1 MTLRNFIE
9 ENQEE
14 IDRVIKRGVPGVRL
28 SYEERRLWILN
39 DEDLYLW
46 ARRNGVKI

>member
-1 MTLRNFIE
+1 MILRDFIK
-9 ENQEE
+9 ENRKE

-28 SYEERRLWILN
+28 SYEERCLWVLN

-46 ARRNGVKI
+46 ARRAGVKI